1 MSEAATGM
9 DRDDRDDR
17 DDLGRL
23 RVLATSEVAAIP

>member
-1 MSEAATGM
+1 MSEAATGL
-9 DRDDRDDR
+9 DWDDL